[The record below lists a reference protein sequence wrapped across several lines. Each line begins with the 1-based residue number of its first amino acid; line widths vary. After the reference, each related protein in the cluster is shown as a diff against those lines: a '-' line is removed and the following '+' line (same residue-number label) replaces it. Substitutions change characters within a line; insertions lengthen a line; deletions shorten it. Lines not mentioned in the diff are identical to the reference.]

1 MSQRDKLLEKIRNN
15 PRQVRFEDLDLLL
28 KQYGFVCRQP
38 RGGSSHYVYSCGPV
52 VITIARHKPHV
63 HSKAVRQ
70 VLEFVDQLLNER
82 E

>member
-1 MSQRDKLLEKIRNN
+1 
-15 PRQVRFEDLDLLL
+15 
-28 KQYGFVCRQP
+28 
-38 RGGSSHYVYSCGPV
+38 V